1 MINIFDWYNIIF
13 LIPLA
18 IGLLMILGSA
28 LGVLGHGDVGHD
40 LGHDLGHDAEHDV
53 GHDTEHDSE
62 NEAGSGH
69 AGALDLNA
77 GTLHGLSWAL
87 SFLGVGRVPFTVLLM
102 VCALIFGGAGMCMNY
117 LLGPVIS
124 KVPAMAILSIGV
136 AFAAMIFL
144 TGAIARIVSRLMPS
158 TETYIASPKD
168 LLGKTGTIIVETNTQ
183 NGFAHVLDQFKN
195 LQQIGCRTTEGTL
208 PIGTEIVVIE
218 RREED
223 VYIVEP
229 FKTNLD

>member
-1 MINIFDWYNIIF
+1 
-13 LIPLA
+13 
-18 IGLLMILGSA
+18 MILGSA

-40 LGHDLGHDAEHDV
+40 LGHDLGHDVEHDV

-62 NEAGSGH
+62 NEARSGH

-77 GTLHGLSWAL
+77 DTLHGLSWAL

-102 VCALIFGGAGMCMNY
+102 VCALLFGGAGMCMNY
-117 LLGPVIS
+117 LIAPALS
-124 KVPAMAILSIGV
+124 TVPAMALISIGV

-168 LLGKTGTIIVETNTQ
+168 LLGTTGTIIVETSTQ
-183 NGFAHVLDQFKN
+183 SGFAHVLDQFKN
-195 LQQIGCRTTEGTL
+195 LQQIGCRATEGTL
-208 PIGTEIVVIE
+208 PIGTEIVVID

-223 VYIVEP
+223 VYTVEP
-229 FKTNLD
+229 FKTKLD